1 MVSPGFAA
9 FIASFK
15 VSYFSSPI
23 FAACFTSPVVSLS
36 LPPSLPPS
44 PLEVALPSP
53 FSVSPPPTVGV
64 KVSPLPF
71 CSSPEGVGVPSVP
84 EGGGSLGIL
93 SAVLRCAYWFVFF
106 VVACSA
112 PIGRAARLF
121 CSRRGIRLLRAFA
134 PDTILCEYP
143 NRRQGKRHRKCQCPS
158 EKLLAFAFLCHKNPP
173 FPVCGFRNRE
183 TICISVAGCPAA
195 NPLAV

>member
-1 MVSPGFAA
+1 MV
-9 FIASFK
+9 
-15 VSYFSSPI
+15 
-23 FAACFTSPVVSLS
+23 AACFTSPVVS
-36 LPPSLPPS
+36 PVFPPS
-44 PLEVALPSP
+44 PLVGVVLPSP
-53 FSVSPPPTVGV
+53 VPSLDPPPPTVGV

-71 CSSPEGVGVPSVP
+71 CSSPEGVEVPVVS

-93 SAVLRCAYWFVFF
+93 SAVLRCAYWFCSF
-106 VVACSA
+106 VVACFAS
-112 PIGRAARLF
+112 IGRAVRLF

-134 PDTILCEYP
+134 PGTFLCEYP